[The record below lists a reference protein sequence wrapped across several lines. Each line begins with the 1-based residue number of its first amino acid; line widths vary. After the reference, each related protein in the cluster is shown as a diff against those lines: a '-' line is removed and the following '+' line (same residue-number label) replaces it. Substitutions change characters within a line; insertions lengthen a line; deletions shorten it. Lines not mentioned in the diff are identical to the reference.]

1 MGPERAG
8 FPDHHLFGDSMG
20 LGRNKQKGLPVGM
33 PPYHYGLRFHA
44 LYQKSPLSMCTFFTT
59 LDHTQASHRLWGPW
73 RLRQLFGLFLLKG
86 DSSWRYR
93 WTGEHRKLHRW
104 KEQGASLRMLGVVG

>member
-44 LYQKSPLSMCTFFTT
+44 LYQKSPLSMYSFFTT
-59 LDHTQASHRLWGPW
+59 LDHTQASHRLWGPLEAQATLW
-73 RLRQLFGLFLLKG
+73 PFPAKG
-86 DSSWRYR
+86 R
-93 WTGEHRKLHRW
+93 
-104 KEQGASLRMLGVVG
+104 

>member
-8 FPDHHLFGDSMG
+8 FQDHHLFGDSMG

-44 LYQKSPLSMCTFFTT
+44 LYQKSPLSMYSFFTT
-59 LDHTQASHRLWGPW
+59 LDHTQASHRLWGPLEARASLW
-73 RLRQLFGLFLLKG
+73 PFPAKGRELLKAQV
-86 DSSWRYR
+86 DR
-93 WTGEHRKLHRW
+93 
-104 KEQGASLRMLGVVG
+104 

>member
-44 LYQKSPLSMCTFFTT
+44 LYQKRPSIYVYLLHNIGSHPGVSQTLGALGGSGISLAFFC
-59 LDHTQASHRLWGPW
+59 
-73 RLRQLFGLFLLKG
+73 
-86 DSSWRYR
+86 
-93 WTGEHRKLHRW
+93 
-104 KEQGASLRMLGVVG
+104 